1 MALPFESESAPPLVS
16 VLMITYNHRPYLEK
30 AVQGILNQQTSFP
43 VELLIG
49 EDWSTD
55 GTRDL
60 VFELG
65 KRNPG
70 RIRVIASEKNVGLHA
85 NLARVERAAIGKY
98 VAYCEGDDF
107 WNDPQKLAKQ
117 VAFLESRPAYTFVHS
132 HCHRYVVAENRLMAD
147 SLKVP
152 RDLDDS
158 KAFEDIL
165 LGRRSPL
172 TVTVMARRDELNQVL
187 ENCPE
192 CTDPV
197 WPMGDTQRWLE
208 LSRRG
213 KVGCIHESLATHNWL
228 PESAGQSQD
237 PQKRLKFYSAAR
249 EIKLHYLRKYPVAP
263 EIDRAVKRRVASLLL
278 NYAFQAADLDF
289 ARKLYLEYRSNGGT
303 PDLRTRSLLW
313 GSASVNRQ
321 RWVQPVLLFHKNYRR
336 LIRQARIR
344 ILRDRTALHE

>member
-1 MALPFESESAPPLVS
+1 MNISPFLS

-30 AVQGILNQQTSFP
+30 AVQGVLTQKADFP
-43 VELLIG
+43 FELLIA
-49 EDWSTD
+49 EDWSKD

-60 VFELG
+60 AFELQ
-65 KRNPG
+65 RRHPDL
-70 RIRVIASEKNVGLHA
+70 IQVIASESNVGMHA
-85 NLARVERAAIGKY
+85 NLARVERGARGKY

-107 WNDPQKLAKQ
+107 WNDPHKLAKQ
-117 VAFLESRPAYTFVHS
+117 VAFLESRPDYTFVHS

-152 RDLDDS
+152 RDLNDS

-192 CTDPV
+192 CTDPI
-197 WPMGDTQRWLE
+197 WPMADTQRWLE

-228 PESAGQSQD
+228 PESAGQSRD

-263 EIDRAVKRRVASLLL
+263 EIERSVKRRLASLLL
-278 NYAFQAADLDF
+278 NYAFQAAALDF
-289 ARKLYLEYRSNGGT
+289 ARELYLDYRSNGGR
-303 PDLRTRSLLW
+303 PDLRIHSLLW
-313 GSASVNRQ
+313 GSVSRNRQ
-321 RWVQPVLLFHKNYRR
+321 RWVQPVLWLHRNYRR
-336 LIRQARIR
+336 LIRQARLR
-344 ILRDRTALHE
+344 LLRDRTALYEG